1 MSSHSNNQSRQS
13 LLDMS
18 TGQSDEGD
26 TSVEISS
33 ILVNLGPVNLALRTN
48 QDKTNNKSRS
58 FCDETKL
65 DSD

>member
-1 MSSHSNNQSRQS
+1 
-13 LLDMS
+13 MS